1 MLIPFGNKL
10 PQIHPTAWI
19 AETAVLTGDVEIG
32 EESSIWYGCVLRGD
46 AMPIRVGKRTNVQ
59 DGSILHVE
67 GGLYPCI
74 LGDEVSIG
82 HGAIVHGCEVG
93 DRALIAMGAIVL
105 NNVKVGEGAVIG
117 AGALVPEGKVID
129 PYSLWLGF
137 PARRIRDLDK
147 EERTRFQ
154 QTYKSYCE
162 LKERYRAQ

>member
-1 MLIPFGNKL
+1 MLIPFDNKL
-10 PQIHPTAWI
+10 PQVHPTAWI
-19 AETAVLTGDVEIG
+19 AETAILTGDVEIG

-46 AMPIRVGKRTNVQ
+46 VMPIRVGKRTNVQ

-74 LGDEVSIG
+74 LGDGVSIG
-82 HGAIVHGCEVG
+82 HRAIVHGCDVG

-129 PYSLWLGF
+129 PYSLWLGI
-137 PARRIRDLDK
+137 PAKRIRELDK
-147 EERTRFQ
+147 EDRVRFQ
-154 QTYKSYCE
+154 QTYKAYCE